1 MGSLAKQMRYQ
12 VTAALQRFGI
22 HEQALDALRLFD
34 PRSRPFRKQ
43 KQFSLDVG
51 NTTVRFHTDDP
62 YSNAWFY
69 PRLSECRTHEQSLTE
84 RLVSGLQNVRCFV
97 DIGTNL
103 GWYTCIAASLLPQGV
118 VYGFEMDKVN
128 FGLLQ
133 RNLSLNRATNV
144 LAYHLAASDT
154 DAVETYQRNG
164 IRPGTHFQLNK
175 HGRGLPVEVKSVTMD
190 RFFDHTRVPPDV
202 VKIDVE
208 GAEHRVLL
216 GMKRLLVEQRPTIF
230 MELHPQLLPNFGSTS
245 KDVIGLLIG
254 HNYQITRL
262 SANHSGSASPARL
275 SLYQPITS
283 DTHFSE
289 NDHLLATPL
298 Q

>member
-1 MGSLAKQMRYQ
+1 M
-12 VTAALQRFGI
+12 
-22 HEQALDALRLFD
+22 
-34 PRSRPFRKQ
+34 
-43 KQFSLDVG
+43 
-51 NTTVRFHTDDP
+51 
-62 YSNAWFY
+62 
-69 PRLSECRTHEQSLTE
+69 
-84 RLVSGLQNVRCFV
+84 RCFL

-103 GWYTCIAASLLPQGV
+103 GWYTCIAASQLPQGV

-175 HGRGLPVEVKSVTMD
+175 HGHGLPVAVQSVTMD
-190 RFFDHTRVPPDV
+190 RFFDQTRNLTDV

-216 GMKRLLVEQRPTIF
+216 GMKRLLKEQRPTIF
-230 MELHPQLLPNFGSTS
+230 LELHPELLPNFGSTTQ
-245 KDVIGLLIG
+245 DVIGLLIN
-254 HNYQITRL
+254 HNYQVTRL
-262 SANHSGSASPARL
+262 SATHSSSSSSVRL
-275 SLYQPITS
+275 SLYQPVTS
-283 DTHFSE
+283 HTHFPE
-289 NDHLLATPL
+289 NDLLLATPL

>member
-1 MGSLAKQMRYQ
+1 MGSLAKSMRQQ
-12 VTAALQRFGI
+12 VTVALQRIGI

-34 PRSRPFRKQ
+34 PRSRPFRKH
-43 KQFSLDVG
+43 KQFSIEIG
-51 NTTVRFHTDDP
+51 SATVRFHTDDP
-62 YSNAWFY
+62 YSNSWFY
-69 PRLSECRTHEQSLTE
+69 PRLAECRTHEQPLTE
-84 RLVSGLQNVRCFV
+84 RLVSGLQTVRCFL

-103 GWYTCIAASLLPQGV
+103 GWYTCIAASQMPQGV

-133 RNLSLNRATNV
+133 RNLALNRATNV

-154 DAVETYQRNG
+154 DAVETYQRSG
-164 IRPGTHFQLNK
+164 VRPGTHFQLNK
-175 HGRGLPVEVKSVTMD
+175 HGRGLPIAVQSVTMD

-216 GMKRLLVEQRPTIF
+216 GMTRLLNEQRPTIF
-230 MELHPQLLPNFGSTS
+230 LEIHPELLSNFKSTT
-245 KDVIGLLIG
+245 KDVLGLLND
-254 HNYQITRL
+254 HNYHVTRL
-262 SANHSGSASPARL
+262 SANQSTSTL
-275 SLYQPITS
+275 SLYQPVTA
-283 DTHFSE
+283 DTHFPE
-289 NDHLLATPL
+289 NDLLLATPF